1 MESVGTS
8 TSAHSIELA
17 WGGKL
22 PSMGDFVWSSGRTS
36 LRVQLDNWLMTGMQQ
51 LRSTLSDSWESS
63 FDQAPMW
70 NFIVP
75 ANVLGPGCVAGCI
88 SPSCDRIGRR
98 FPFAT
103 TYGLS
108 ARHLSK
114 VMDAVPGLLSQTGFL
129 LFHGIRR
136 QWPRETLA
144 TLLDRALANWNASV
158 LPAARNDS
166 VILNVLAKEN
176 NSTHGDAAAPAVFD
190 RFSSLPWS
198 NVEDSLIVGSTTSF
212 WWTNGAGGAALKA
225 FTYGTHLDG
234 ALMTW
239 LFGHS
244 SV

>member
-1 MESVGTS
+1 MESIGTN

-22 PSMGDFVWSSGRTS
+22 PSMGDFIWSNGRTP
-36 LRVQLDNWLMTGMQQ
+36 LRLQLDNWLMTGMQQ
-51 LRSTLSDSWESS
+51 IRSTLSDSWESS

-75 ANVLGPGCVAGCI
+75 ANVLGPECVAGCI

-98 FPFAT
+98 FPFAI

-114 VMDAVPGLLSQTGFL
+114 VMDTVPGLLSQTGFL
-129 LFHGIRR
+129 LFHSIRR
-136 QWPRETLA
+136 QWPRETLV
-144 TLLDRALANWNASV
+144 TLLDQALLNWKASV
-158 LPAARNDS
+158 LPAERKDS
-166 VILNVLAKEN
+166 VIFNVLAKEDD
-176 NSTHGDAAAPAVFD
+176 STHSDTATIAFD

-225 FTYGTHLDG
+225 FTYGTRLDG